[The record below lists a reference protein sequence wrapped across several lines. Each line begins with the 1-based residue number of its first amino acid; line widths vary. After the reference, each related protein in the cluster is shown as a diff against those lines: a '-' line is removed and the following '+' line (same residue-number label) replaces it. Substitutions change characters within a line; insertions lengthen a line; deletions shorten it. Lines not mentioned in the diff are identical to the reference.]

1 MFSSNMFKVKP
12 PTTVL
17 KDGQT
22 NKRGER
28 EKTLTAT
35 GYASNPKCVE
45 EMEFSENLTSKAER
59 FKPKTDSNFSS
70 SFWNMTSSTAAPTRE
85 SVPPTRND
93 HNSLFSS
100 KTSTSAQSSSGRRPN
115 SMETSFQS
123 KRERK
128 VTSEYDDNDNEESDV
143 PGFRTAREQLVC
155 HHLY

>member
-1 MFSSNMFKVKP
+1 MFSPNMFKVKP

-17 KDGQT
+17 QDGLA
-22 NKRGER
+22 NKRGAR
-28 EKTLTAT
+28 EKTLTTT
-35 GYASNPKCVE
+35 GYAGNPKCVE
-45 EMEFSENLTSKAER
+45 EMGFSEKLTSKAER
-59 FKPKTDSNFSS
+59 FKPKTDSNFAS

-100 KTSTSAQSSSGRRPN
+100 KTSTSAQSSSGRRPKSEAN
-115 SMETSFQS
+115 FQS

-128 VTSEYDDNDNEESDV
+128 MTSDYDDDVNEESDV